1 MRSNPLRLHVSTL
14 FGAIALTSG
23 FLVSCSASAGKNL
36 AESSPESKME
46 MNHDM
51 KKGGMNHS
59 MNMDLGPADEYYD
72 LRFIDGMVPHHE
84 GAVVMAQEV
93 LKKSKRPELLE
104 LAKGI
109 IKAQETEIV
118 MMKTWRKTWYPKV
131 DAVPMAWHSEMKHM
145 MPMPA
150 EQMKSMRMD
159 MNLGKADDT
168 FDLRFIN
175 AMIPHHEGALDMAK
189 DAIGKSKR
197 PEMKKEA
204 QDILS
209 SQAAEIKQ
217 MKQWRK
223 DWFNQ

>member
-1 MRSNPLRLHVSTL
+1 MRSNPLKIHVSAL
-14 FGAIALTSG
+14 FGAIALTSS
-23 FLVSCSASAGKNL
+23 FLVSCSASTGKNL
-36 AESSPESKME
+36 AESSPKPKME

-109 IKAQETEIV
+109 IKAQETEIA
-118 MMKTWRKTWYPKV
+118 MMKTWRKTWYPKA
-131 DAVPMAWHSEMKHM
+131 DSVPMAWHSEVKHM
-145 MPMPA
+145 MPMPE
-150 EQMKSMRMD
+150 EQMKSMRMNID
-159 MNLGKADDT
+159 LGKADDT

-197 PEMKKEA
+197 PEIQKEA
-204 QDILS
+204 KDILS
-209 SQAAEIKQ
+209 SQTAEIKQ

-223 DWFNQ
+223 DWYNQ